1 MGEKSIGSL
10 SNRKERKGHIER
22 ANSMTLILNNED
34 VQSVLTMEIT
44 MNALEQA
51 YVELTRQEAVCRP
64 RIDIQIPTKDAKK
77 IYQWGTMEG
86 GSTSG
91 YFAIRMKSDVIYEQE
106 YQGAIT
112 QEKYCVSPGR
122 FCGLILLINIQN
134 GEPLALINDGHLQH
148 MRVGADSG
156 IGVKYIA
163 REDAEVVGMIGSGGM
178 ARSHV
183 ESFLQARAI
192 KKIQVYS
199 PTKAHRE
206 EYAREISEKYRLEV
220 IPVSTP
226 RDAYK
231 GAHIVAGCTDSSV
244 PIVFGKW
251 LEEGTHVTCVGGKP
265 DEEVLKRIDVSL
277 RLGNAPHPWGLPEFG
292 LADEYITYAAKPN
305 ENADFQM
312 KQAGKRGHGVI
323 AEERAVL
330 LAELLTGRK
339 KGRTS
344 PAQIT
349 YSERGNIQ
357 GAQFFAVAGKVYE
370 LAREKGLGREIPTE
384 WLLQDIRD

>member
-1 MGEKSIGSL
+1 
-10 SNRKERKGHIER
+10 
-22 ANSMTLILNNED
+22 MTLILNNDD
-34 VQSVLTMEIT
+34 VKQVLNMEIT
-44 MNALEQA
+44 MTALDRA
-51 YVELTRQEAVCRP
+51 YRELVRQEAVCRP
-64 RIDIQIPTKDAKK
+64 RIDIQIPTEDPNK

-86 GSTSG
+86 GSTAG

-112 QEKYCVSPGR
+112 QEKYCVRPGR
-122 FCGLILLINIQN
+122 FCGLILLNSIQN
-134 GEPLALINDGHLQH
+134 GEPLALINDGYLQH

-156 IGVKYIA
+156 IGTKYMA

-178 ARSHV
+178 ARSHI
-183 ESFLQARAI
+183 ESFLLARKI
-192 KKIQVYS
+192 KRIQVYS
-199 PTKAHRE
+199 PTQENRE
-206 EYAREISEKYRLEV
+206 VYAKEISEKYGLEV
-220 IPVSTP
+220 VPVSHP

-244 PIVFGKW
+244 PIISGKW

-265 DEEVLKRIDVSL
+265 DADTLNRIDVSL

-292 LADEYITYAAKPN
+292 LADEYITYAARPK

-312 KQAGKRGHGVI
+312 KRAGERGHGVI
-323 AEERAVL
+323 AEDRVVYFSEILSGAR
-330 LAELLTGRK
+330 

-344 PAQIT
+344 SKQIS

-357 GAQFFAVAGKVYE
+357 GAQFFAVAGRVYE
-370 LAREKGLGREIPTE
+370 LAKERGLGREIPTE
-384 WLLQDIRD
+384 WFLQDIRD

>member
-1 MGEKSIGSL
+1 MFL
-10 SNRKERKGHIER
+10 CCR
-22 ANSMTLILNNED
+22 APDASQKRGTMTLLINNE
-34 VQSVLTMEIT
+34 VVARVLTMEDTIA
-44 MNALEQA
+44 ALEEA
-51 YVELTRQEAVCRP
+51 YRQLAREEAVCRP
-64 RIDIQIPTKDAKK
+64 RIDIQIPTRDPNKV
-77 IYQWGTMEG
+77 YQWGTMEG
-86 GSTSG
+86 GSMSG

-112 QEKYCVSPGR
+112 QEKYCVTPGR
-122 FCGLILLINIQN
+122 FCGLILLNNIQN
-134 GEPLALINDGHLQH
+134 GEPLALINDGYLQH

-156 IGVKYIA
+156 IGVKYMA

-183 ESFLQARAI
+183 ESFLLARKI

-199 PTKAHRE
+199 PTKAHRQ
-206 EYAREISEKYRLEV
+206 EYAEEISDKYRLEV
-220 IPVSTP
+220 VPVSTP
-226 RDAYK
+226 RDVYR

-244 PIVFGKW
+244 PIIIGKW

-265 DEEVLKRIDVSL
+265 DEDTLKRIDVSL

-305 ENADFQM
+305 QNPDFQM
-312 KQAGKRGHGVI
+312 KRAGKRAHGVI
-323 AEERAVL
+323 AEERAIL
-330 LAELLTGRK
+330 LEELLTGKK

-344 PAQIT
+344 NKQIT

-370 LAREKGLGREIPTE
+370 LCKEKGLGHEIPTE

>member
-1 MGEKSIGSL
+1 
-10 SNRKERKGHIER
+10 
-22 ANSMTLILNNED
+22 
-34 VQSVLTMEIT
+34 MEIT
-44 MNALEQA
+44 MTALDQA
-51 YVELTRQEAVCRP
+51 YRELTRQEAVCRP
-64 RIDIQIPTKDAKK
+64 RIDIQIPTADPRK

-106 YQGAIT
+106 YRGTVT
-112 QEKYCVSPGR
+112 QEKYCVRPGR
-122 FCGLILLINIQN
+122 FCGLILLNSIQN
-134 GEPLALINDGHLQH
+134 GEPLALLNDGYLQH

-156 IGVKYIA
+156 IGAKYMA

-183 ESFLQARAI
+183 DAFLLARKI

-199 PTKAHRE
+199 PTDANRKA
-206 EYAREISEKYRLEV
+206 YAKEVGEKYGLEV
-220 IPVSTP
+220 VSVSHP
-226 RDAYK
+226 REVYQ

-244 PIVFGKW
+244 PVVMGRW
-251 LEEGTHVTCVGGKP
+251 LEEGAHVTCVGGKP
-265 DEEVLKRIDVSL
+265 DEDTLKRIDRSL
-277 RLGNAPHPWGLPEFG
+277 RLGNAPAPWGLPEFG
-292 LADEYITYAAKPN
+292 VADEYITYAARPN

-312 KQAGKRGHGVI
+312 KRAGARGHGVI
-323 AEERAVL
+323 APDRVVFLE
-330 LAELLTGRK
+330 ELLSGK
-339 KGRTS
+339 KTGRTS
-344 PAQIT
+344 PKQIT

-370 LAREKGLGREIPTE
+370 LAKAKGLGREVPTE

>member
-1 MGEKSIGSL
+1 
-10 SNRKERKGHIER
+10 
-22 ANSMTLILNNED
+22 MTLILNNDD
-34 VQSVLTMEIT
+34 VKQVLTMEIT
-44 MNALEQA
+44 MTALDQA
-51 YVELTRQEAVCRP
+51 YRELVRQEAVCRP
-64 RIDIQIPTKDAKK
+64 RIDIQIPTQDPNK

-112 QEKYCVSPGR
+112 QEKYCVRPGR
-122 FCGLILLINIQN
+122 FCGLILLNSVQN
-134 GEPLALINDGHLQH
+134 GEPLALINDGYLQH

-156 IGVKYIA
+156 IGAKYMA
-163 REDAEVVGMIGSGGM
+163 RDDAEVVGMIGSGGM

-183 ESFLQARAI
+183 ESFLLARKI
-192 KKIQVYS
+192 KQIQVYS
-199 PTKAHRE
+199 PTKENRAA
-206 EYAREISEKYRLEV
+206 YAKEISERYGLEV
-220 IPVSTP
+220 VPVSHP

-244 PIVFGKW
+244 PIICGKW

-265 DEEVLKRIDVSL
+265 DEDTLNRIDVSL

-292 LADEYITYAAKPN
+292 LADEYITYAARPK

-312 KQAGKRGHGVI
+312 KRVGERGHGVI
-323 AEERAVL
+323 AEERAVYFSEIL
-330 LAELLTGRK
+330 SGAKT
-339 KGRTS
+339 GRTS
-344 PAQIT
+344 DKQIT

-370 LAREKGLGREIPTE
+370 LAKAKGLGKNIPTE

>member
-1 MGEKSIGSL
+1 ML
-10 SNRKERKGHIER
+10 
-22 ANSMTLILNNED
+22 LLNNDD
-34 VQSVLTMEIT
+34 VKQVLTMEIT
-44 MNALEQA
+44 MNALDQA
-51 YVELTRQEAVCRP
+51 YRELTRQEAVCRP
-64 RIDIQIPTKDAKK
+64 RIDVQIPMKDSTK

-112 QEKYCVSPGR
+112 QEKYCVRPGR
-122 FCGLILLINIQN
+122 FCGLILLNSIEN
-134 GEPLALINDGHLQH
+134 GEPLALINDGYLQH

-156 IGVKYIA
+156 IGAKYIA
-163 REDAEVVGMIGSGGM
+163 RQDAEVVGMIGSGGM

-183 ESFLQARAI
+183 ESFLLARKI

-199 PTKAHRE
+199 PTKENRDA
-206 EYAREISEKYRLEV
+206 YAKEISEKYGVEV
-220 IPVSTP
+220 VPVSTP
-226 RDAYK
+226 REIYK
-231 GAHIVAGCTDSSV
+231 GAHIVAGCSDSSV
-244 PIVFGKW
+244 PNVFGKW

-265 DEEVLKRIDVSL
+265 DEETLKRIDVSF
-277 RLGNAPHPWGLPEFG
+277 RLGNAPHPWGLPNFG
-292 LADEYITYAAKPN
+292 VADEYITYAAKPI

-312 KQAGKRGHGVI
+312 KKPGERGHGVI
-323 AEERAVL
+323 AEDRAVFL
-330 LAELLTGRK
+330 EELLSGTK

-344 PAQIT
+344 DKQIT

-370 LAREKGLGREIPTE
+370 LAKAKGLGREIPTE